1 MKLLMLESPVA
12 APEKHL
18 SKTRFGWKEGW
29 YNLFILSLDPP
40 CPREGEMGFPLW
52 PEVGLLKE
60 LAAAVEGAHVVD
72 ALAASALPPGQI
84 SQTSTTWQIGQQDI
98 EEHLIKRMEARE
110 TQQKT
115 ARATA
120 RPMRRARSASTAWAA
135 SLVRDPSLV
144 IVPGSPSKVGELSS
158 RWLGRHI
165 APVHG
170 FVAW

>member
-1 MKLLMLESPVA
+1 M
-12 APEKHL
+12 
-18 SKTRFGWKEGW
+18 EGT
-29 YNLFILSLDPP
+29 
-40 CPREGEMGFPLW
+40 
-52 PEVGLLKE
+52 
-60 LAAAVEGAHVVD
+60 HVVN
-72 ALAASALPPGQI
+72 ALAASALPPGQVN
-84 SQTSTTWQIGQQDI
+84 QTGTTWQIGQQDI

-170 FVAW
+170 FVAWWMIVTNDTGQFVVG

>member
-1 MKLLMLESPVA
+1 MLLGRRSGSPSW
-12 APEKHL
+12 APGRSSL
-18 SKTRFGWKEGW
+18 GTRCGSGGNSCCRCSGCFGPSSWT
-29 YNLFILSLDPP
+29 NQSD
-40 CPREGEMGFPLW
+40 RHNM
-52 PEVGLLKE
+52 
-60 LAAAVEGAHVVD
+60 AD
-72 ALAASALPPGQI
+72 Q
-84 SQTSTTWQIGQQDI
+84 QQDM

-120 RPMRRARSASTAWAA
+120 RPMRSARSASTAWAA

-144 IVPGSPSKVGELSS
+144 IVPWSPSKVGELSS

-170 FVAW
+170 FVAWWMIVTDENGHVYAVG

>member
-1 MKLLMLESPVA
+1 M
-12 APEKHL
+12 
-18 SKTRFGWKEGW
+18 
-29 YNLFILSLDPP
+29 
-40 CPREGEMGFPLW
+40 
-52 PEVGLLKE
+52 
-60 LAAAVEGAHVVD
+60 
-72 ALAASALPPGQI
+72 
-84 SQTSTTWQIGQQDI
+84 

-170 FVAW
+170 FVAWWMIVTNENGRVYAVE